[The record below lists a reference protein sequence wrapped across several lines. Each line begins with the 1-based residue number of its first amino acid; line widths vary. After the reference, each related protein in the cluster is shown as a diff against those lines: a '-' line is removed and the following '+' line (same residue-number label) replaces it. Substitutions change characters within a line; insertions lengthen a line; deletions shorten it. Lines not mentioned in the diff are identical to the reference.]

1 MIIKKK
7 KDLVTVLMSYLWQN
21 TKYCDLILAFGDI
34 FFNIVTTSMANVC
47 DNWRIFDYGMQMK

>member
-1 MIIKKK
+1 
-7 KDLVTVLMSYLWQN
+7 MSYLWQN